1 MAMSK
6 AKRTSSSG
14 GGGRNQNAA
23 AAAVSLFMLVHRRK
37 PSLLFDF
44 CRFPDSGLDKLIYH
58 ALHSGCRDLHSG
70 GRRIEN
76 HGVVLQLDGDDYV
89 IAIKSRL
96 LAHLNQVLDAPPVF
110 LDLSGTGCPG
120 SPASIC
126 SDNIVCDILNS
137 VRELRSRLAAAS
149 ADDDSGE
156 RLIHIDTAADL
167 SGCNLAT
174 LFGVLLGYP
183 VVYWFPPSQVGHQS
197 ASIKK

>member
-6 AKRTSSSG
+6 AKRTS
-14 GGGRNQNAA
+14 GGRNQNAA

-58 ALHSGCRDLHSG
+58 ALHSG

-110 LDLSGTGCPG
+110 LDLSGTECPG
-120 SPASIC
+120 SPAIIC